1 MLEIELGHFMLAMD
15 YIAGECD
22 HKVSVGE
29 LALIYS
35 VLPELLLE
43 LNTADG
49 GVLTLTVTEKE

>member
-1 MLEIELGHFMLAMD
+1 MLKIDLDRFILAMD

-22 HKVSVGE
+22 HEESVGE

-43 LNTADG
+43 LISPEG
-49 GVLTLTVTEKE
+49 IVLSVKNEE

>member
-1 MLEIELGHFMLAMD
+1 MLEIDLDRFILAMD

-22 HKVSVGE
+22 HEVSVGE

-43 LNTADG
+43 LTAPDG
-49 GVLTLTVTEKE
+49 VVLTVKEKE

>member
-1 MLEIELGHFMLAMD
+1 MLEIDLDRFMLAMD

-35 VLPELLLE
+35 VLPELVLE
-43 LNTADG
+43 LNSADDIM
-49 GVLTLTVTEKE
+49 LTLKEKE

>member
-1 MLEIELGHFMLAMD
+1 VLEIDLDRFMLAMD

-43 LNTADG
+43 LNSADDIM
-49 GVLTLTVTEKE
+49 LTLKEKE